1 MPTPMSRVWQGWG
14 GEEISNRCSAVE
26 ADERSAPADR
36 CPLRCAHKG
45 SLVLAREESS
55 HSSSSEAG
63 VVGQG
68 RHSSKGD
75 GFGGFC
81 L

>member
-14 GEEISNRCSAVE
+14 GEEISNRCSAAE

-75 GFGGFC
+75 GSGGFC